1 MTTQIENT
9 SLDNQTDLGLDYVR
23 KEFKD
28 KYKTIVVWREE
39 GKSGDDVDEDDGSEI
54 VKRELLRIIT
64 NKWKSRII
72 QNLWVYDLSRL
83 SRNDDSSNLLK
94 GLIYKNGI
102 DLYVNQQKF

>member
-1 MTTQIENT
+1 MEVIVIRNTEDYNTKITDGILNQSFHLYVRVSTTTQIENT

-64 NKWKSRII
+64 NK
-72 QNLWVYDLSRL
+72 
-83 SRNDDSSNLLK
+83 
-94 GLIYKNGI
+94 
-102 DLYVNQQKF
+102 